1 MMGKS
6 ISCAVALAVCSFL
19 ARADVPAAT
28 YARVDY
34 VQSTHSQYVDTG
46 YLPNAKTTIAFRFSV
61 DDYSARAFASDTSL
75 TERNSAYVL
84 ACYNARC
91 QFAYGDPGFCGFG
104 DLYANDVSMNKDAEI
119 HELGVTNGVFYI
131 DGVQQY
137 DASEGKFTANPQKPL
152 YVFALNADGTAKY
165 FSAAKVYSLV
175 ISENDEVKH
184 DYVPVVRRSD
194 KTPGFYDVVAGK
206 FLASATD
213 TPLTAPEIS
222 EDDPI
227 PEDPLLKECNVWI
240 ATADGLASVGANW
253 SYGRPPIAED
263 KVLFSG
269 DYSDYACTWDAD
281 VEGGPSATIAGLT
294 VQPNYTKSITIL
306 TTFPEV
312 AASSFHV
319 FSVTGNATVRG
330 GALVHGRHDATH
342 KQDYYRLR
350 LDVGGDLTVASGA
363 SISGYGRG
371 SFGKRSTGGDGSYG
385 GCYNGNPTWGS
396 LKEPY
401 GVGASSSSGDGKG
414 NFPAWGGGAI
424 WIEVAGATALDG
436 TIACEGV
443 NVKTQWDNFSGS
455 GGAVY
460 LKTKSLSGTG
470 VISGSAAYGGRS
482 SNTKSGAG
490 GRVAVVLTETE
501 LSDFPVA
508 NLRAFSSLCSYE
520 NVGGA
525 GTVFVKTPSKPNGI
539 LYLKDRSDKYNLY
552 GYRPKVNQLTD
563 IPANDDWTLDGIVF
577 GDNAILRVPANA
589 TLTLPGGLASVSAT
603 TSTRESGIL
612 VDGGSLVLP
621 SGDQTI
627 SGCWTFQSTGY
638 TLPASLTVTGKGAV
652 GSLPLYV
659 SSRSLFRLCD
669 LTVAGDVTV
678 DATGYILAQ
687 QGGYIAANSSVPG
700 GTVTACCGGQNGLSA
715 ENAAYGSVFNPVD
728 GGACGTHANNAIYDC
743 GGGAVKLSVGGT
755 LTLNGLASAQPQ
767 GAQARPGAAGSIT
780 ITAAR
785 LEGTGS
791 INANGG
797 LGNNYWT
804 GVNNTFYGGS
814 GGGRIAVRLTDPE
827 AEFTDAWISRITAK
841 GRTCTKNDGLN
852 GRNSSSAGTVYLQT
866 MKDGEKRGTIIIRSD
881 NESAENGAWTGLP
894 SKDAGSE
901 RVGTDALADFKD
913 ATLALRDRAQVR
925 LFGASGLRIKA
936 LEMVVNTKLDLN
948 GQTLTVAKAM
958 LGETKLKPGTHK
970 ASDAALDGFV
980 TDSSADA
987 TGALVVTGGGIVI
1000 AVR

>member
-1 MMGKS
+1 MV
-6 ISCAVALAVCSFL
+6 IAVGITVFAAVSTFF
-19 ARADVPAAT
+19 ARADVPVAT
-28 YARVDY
+28 FARVDY
-34 VQSTHSQYVDTG
+34 VQATHSQYIDTG
-46 YLPNAKTTIAFRFSV
+46 YQPNAKTTIAFRFSV
-61 DDYSARAFASDTSL
+61 DDYSARVLASDTGL

-84 ACYNARC
+84 ACYNDRC

-104 DLYANDVSMNKDAEI
+104 DAYSNTVSMDKDTAI
-119 HELGVTNGVFYI
+119 HELGVTNGVFFV
-131 DGVQQY
+131 DGVQKY
-137 DASEGKFTANPQKPL
+137 DASAGKFKTTPQKSL
-152 YVFALNADGTAKY
+152 YVFALNADGTPK
-165 FSAAKVYSLV
+165 FLSSAKVYSLV
-175 ISENDEVKH
+175 ISENGEVKH

-194 KTPGFYDVVAGK
+194 KTPGLYDVVADK
-206 FLASATD
+206 FLVSATG
-213 TPLTAPEIS
+213 TSLTAPEIP
-222 EDDPI
+222 DNDPI
-227 PEDPLLKECNVWI
+227 PEDPTLKECNVWI
-240 ATADGLASVGANW
+240 AKTDGLASVGANW
-253 SYGRPPIAED
+253 SYGRPPVAED

-269 DYSDYACTWDAD
+269 DYSDCACTWDAD
-281 VEGGPSATIAGLT
+281 AENGPSATIAELT
-294 VQPNYTKSITIL
+294 LQQSYTKSITIL

-319 FSVTGNATVRG
+319 FSVTGDATVRSG
-330 GALVHGRHDATH
+330 SLVHGRHDATH
-342 KQDYYRLR
+342 KADYYRLR

-363 SISGYGRG
+363 SISGDGRG

-385 GCYNGNPTWGS
+385 GCYNGKPAWGS

-414 NFPAWGGGAI
+414 NYPAWGGGAI

-443 NVKTQWDNFSGS
+443 HVKTQFDSFSGS

-470 VISGSAAYGGRS
+470 VISGSAAYGDRS
-482 SNTKSGAG
+482 SNSRSGAG

-501 LSDFPVA
+501 LTDFPVSR
-508 NLRAFSSLCSYE
+508 LRAFSSVSSYE

-525 GTVFVKTPSKPNGI
+525 GTVFVKTPAKPNGI

-563 IPANDDWTLDGIVF
+563 IPANDSWTLDGIIF
-577 GDNAILRVPANA
+577 GDNAILRIPANA
-589 TLTLPGGLASVSAT
+589 TLILPGGLASVSST

-627 SGCWTFQSTGY
+627 SGCWTFHPTGY
-638 TLPASLTVTGKGAV
+638 AIPGSLTVTAKGAV

-659 SSRSLFRLCD
+659 SSRAHFRLCN
-669 LTVAGDVTV
+669 LTVVGDVMI

-687 QGGYIAANSSVPG
+687 QGGYISANENVPG
-700 GTVTACCGGQNGLSA
+700 GSVTTCFGGQNGLSNV
-715 ENAAYGSVFNPVD
+715 NAAYGSVFNPVD

-755 LTLNGLASAQPQ
+755 LTLNGLASSQPQ
-767 GAQARPGAAGSIT
+767 GGQARPGAAGSIN

-785 LEGTGS
+785 LEGSGS

-797 LGNNYWT
+797 MGNNYWT
-804 GVNNTFYGGS
+804 GVSNSFYGGS

-827 AEFTDAWISRITAK
+827 AEFTDAWITRITAK
-841 GRTCTKNDGLN
+841 GRTCTKSDGLN

-866 MKDGEKRGTIIIRSD
+866 ASDGEKKGTIIIRSD
-881 NESAENGAWTGLP
+881 NENAANGAWTALP
-894 SKDAGSE
+894 SKDAGSGAE
-901 RVGTDALADFKD
+901 GTDAVADFKD
-913 ATLALRDRAQVR
+913 AILSLRDRAQVR
-925 LFGASGLRIKA
+925 LFGETGLRFKA
-936 LEMVVNTKLDLN
+936 LELLANTKLDLN
-948 GQTLTVAKAM
+948 GKTLTVNKAVV
-958 LGETKLKPGTHK
+958 GGVKLKAGVYA
-970 ASDAALDGFV
+970 ASDAALQDFV
-980 TDSSADA
+980 SDSSEDA
-987 TGALVVTGGGIVI
+987 SGRLSVTGGGLVIV
-1000 AVR
+1000 VR